1 MVARWGIMLVALVV
15 LVPVQGIAGQV
26 ADPVAILTE
35 IKANQGEVR
44 VKLASDADWKAPLPL
59 LSLRPNDQLRVTQN
73 AQAVLFFT
81 GGQGTVIISAGNS
94 PYTIQTQAAAPTGK
108 TADLIAGLGRLLTG
122 KKKDLSYV
130 PLTTRSVQQPPL
142 LLSPRDGKLIGPPV
156 FEWGGSDRLRYAVR
170 LLGPQGP
177 VWEQANLP
185 RVPLAYPSNA
195 PPLTPGVTYQWE
207 LEARGYPLQR
217 GSFTL
222 LAPEQIVAIRD
233 TLRTLEPA
241 ALPGYPK
248 NTVSLMRAA
257 FLFEQALFTE
267 ARRELVAAIAAD
279 PDEPTLHL
287 LLGQIYERMGLMV
300 LAAEEYDEAQFLS
313 PR

>member
-1 MVARWGIMLVALVV
+1 M
-15 LVPVQGIAGQV
+15 
-26 ADPVAILTE
+26 
-35 IKANQGEVR
+35 R

-73 AQAVLFFT
+73 AQAVLFFI
-81 GGQGTVIISAGNS
+81 GGQGTVIVSAGNS
-94 PYTIQTQAAAPTGK
+94 PYTVQAQVAVPAGK
-108 TADLIAGLGRLLTG
+108 AADLFAGLGRLLTG

-142 LLSPRDGKLIGPPV
+142 LLSPRDGKLVGPPV
-156 FEWGGSDRLRYAVR
+156 FEWGGSDRLRYTVR

-185 RVPLAYPSNA
+185 RAPLAYPSNA

-207 LEARGYPLQR
+207 LEAREYPVQR

-222 LAPEQIVAIRD
+222 LSPEQIGTIRD
-233 TLRTLEPA
+233 TLRTLDPA

-257 FLFEQALFTE
+257 FLFEQALFSD
-267 ARRELVAAIAAD
+267 ARRELVAAIALD

-287 LLGQIYERMGLMV
+287 LLGQVYERTGLMV